1 LARNGRVGSSPT
13 PGTKYLLLIKKRKMK
28 KVMFVFAAAFMFAA
42 CGNGPAS
49 TPVSTID
56 TTGGVKCDTCSTD
69 TTVVADPLPPNP
81 PADVEPANPPTGGTI
96 TEPKPQPLPKVKVKH

>member
-1 LARNGRVGSSPT
+1 
-13 PGTKYLLLIKKRKMK
+13 MK

-69 TTVVADPLPPNP
+69 TTVVTDPLPPNP
-81 PADVEPANPPTGGTI
+81 PVGVEPGNPTI
-96 TEPKPQPLPKVKVKH
+96 DTLVEPKPKSLPKVKVKH